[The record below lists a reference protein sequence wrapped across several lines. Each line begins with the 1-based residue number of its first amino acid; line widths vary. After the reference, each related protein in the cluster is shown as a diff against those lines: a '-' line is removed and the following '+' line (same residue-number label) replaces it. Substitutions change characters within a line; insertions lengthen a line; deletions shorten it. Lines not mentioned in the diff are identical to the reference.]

1 MHICLDTRSVQ
12 GFEFNYRRITGLSD
26 ELWNLIKSYFCG
38 NSKNSSIL
46 EYHRR
51 MRFAKKLCLSQQ
63 KKLSKR
69 KRKKLITLEECYAL
83 HESFTEFDGD
93 MKGSTTSSLLKLVI
107 VAFFI
112 VIEIGLLF
120 QVLILR

>member
-1 MHICLDTRSVQ
+1 MHICLDARSLQ
-12 GFEFNYRRITGLSD
+12 GFEFNYRRVTGLSD
-26 ELWNLIKSYFCG
+26 ELWHLITSYFCG

-51 MRFAKKLCLSQQ
+51 MRFAKKQYLSQQ
-63 KKLSKR
+63 KRLSKR

-83 HESFTEFDGD
+83 HDSFTEFDGD
-93 MKGSTTSSLLKLVI
+93 MKGSTSSLLKLI
-107 VAFFI
+107 LVAVFI

-120 QVLILR
+120 RVLIWR

>member
-12 GFEFNYRRITGLSD
+12 GFEFNYRRVTTLPD

-46 EYHRR
+46 EYHHR
-51 MRFAKKLCLSQQ
+51 MTYAKKLYLSQQ
-63 KKLSKR
+63 KRLSKR

-112 VIEIGLLF
+112 VIEIGLLLR
-120 QVLILR
+120 VLLLR